1 MFNKVIFLG
10 NLTKNVEV
18 KYSSNGTAVGT
29 SSIASNYKYKSNT
42 GEQKD
47 ETCFLDFTLFGR
59 SAEVANQY
67 LKKGSKVL
75 LEGRLVLETW
85 AGQDGKQRSKHSLR
99 VDNMKM
105 LGGKEEQFEQ
115 TDVYPNQVIQQNQSN
130 AQQEENSINRFKN
143 AASAFDINNEDIPF

>member
-10 NLTKNVEV
+10 NLTKNIDV
-18 KYSSNGTAVGT
+18 KYSPNGTVVGT

-85 AGQDGKQRSKHSLR
+85 TGQDGNQRSKHSLR

-105 LGGKEEQFEQ
+105 IGKDEPSYQ
-115 TDVYPNQVIQQNQSN
+115 TSETLSQDRNETYKNKPQNQ
-130 AQQEENSINRFKN
+130 EKEINM
-143 AASAFDINNEDIPF
+143 DEINEDEIPF